1 MTDRSASLDKVEG
14 PDQDISPERSN
25 VAPVK
30 AAVRRASPWSLD
42 NLPGD
47 PMMWILITSEIFVFG
62 GALWGFAISEMLHP
76 DIFKEARS
84 QLNVPVAT
92 INTLILLTSG
102 FIAAIAVRFAQMGD
116 KRRTRLSLLGAG
128 LFGVVFMILKIME
141 YFEKFELGV
150 GLETNSFYTLYF
162 LVTGFHLAHVVFGL
176 VILAII
182 AVWPTEDNLETG
194 TAFWHM
200 VDLIWVMIFP
210 VFYLMGVGL

>member
-1 MTDRSASLDKVEG
+1 MNDTSADAVKVEG
-14 PDQDISPERSN
+14 LEQTSPQGRIQG
-25 VAPVK
+25 K
-30 AAVRRASPWSLD
+30 ASPWSLES
-42 NLPGD
+42 LPGD

-76 DIFKEARS
+76 EIFKEARS
-84 QLNVPVAT
+84 HLNVPVAT

-102 FIAAIAVRFAQMGD
+102 FIAAVAVRYAKVGNA
-116 KRRTRLSLLGAG
+116 KKARLSLLGAG
-128 LFGVVFMILKIME
+128 ILGVVFMILKIME
-141 YFEKFELGV
+141 YYEKFEMGV

-162 LVTGFHLAHVVFGL
+162 LVTGFHLAHVIFGL
-176 VILAII
+176 VILAIV
-182 AVWPTEDNLETG
+182 AVWPSEENLETG

>member
-1 MTDRSASLDKVEG
+1 MTQASADAQTVEG
-14 PDQDISPERSN
+14 PDEHFPQERKAT
-25 VAPVK
+25 VARPK
-30 AAVRRASPWSLD
+30 RPSPWSLD

-76 DIFKEARS
+76 DVFAEARS
-84 QLNVPVAT
+84 HLNVPIAT
-92 INTLILLTSG
+92 TNTLILLTSG
-102 FIAAIAVRFAQMGD
+102 FIAAIAVRYAKHENRKMA
-116 KRRTRLSLLGAG
+116 RLSLLGAG
-128 LFGVVFMILKIME
+128 LLGVVFMVLKIFE
-141 YFEKFELGV
+141 YYQKFELGV

-176 VILAII
+176 VILAIVAI
-182 AVWPTEDNLETG
+182 WPSEDNLETG

>member
-1 MTDRSASLDKVEG
+1 MTDQSAGFEAVEG
-14 PDQDISPERSN
+14 PAQNQSPERQN
-25 VAPVK
+25 VAPPK
-30 AAVRRASPWSLD
+30 RPIKRASPWSLD

-76 DIFKEARS
+76 EIFKEARS
-84 QLNVPVAT
+84 HLNVPVAT

-102 FIAAIAVRFAQMGD
+102 FIAAIAVRYAKFGNAKMA
-116 KRRTRLSLLGAG
+116 RWSLAGAG
-128 LFGVVFMILKIME
+128 TLGILFMVLKIFE
-141 YFEKFELGV
+141 YIEKFEMGV

-176 VILAII
+176 IILAIVAI
-182 AVWPTEDNLETG
+182 WPSEDNLETG

>member
-1 MTDRSASLDKVEG
+1 MAE
-14 PDQDISPERSN
+14 QDIRFEIIEGAAQNQFRERQMITPSQHH
-25 VAPVK
+25 VK
-30 AAVRRASPWSLD
+30 RVSPWSLE

-62 GALWGFAISEMLHP
+62 GALWGFAISEMLNP
-76 DIFKEARS
+76 DVFREARS
-84 QLNVPVAT
+84 HLNVSVAT

-102 FIAAIAVRFAQMGD
+102 FLAAISVRYARYGNIRMI
-116 KRRTRLSLLGAG
+116 RWSLAGAG
-128 LFGVVFMILKIME
+128 ILGILFMILKIFE
-141 YFEKFELGV
+141 YIEKFHMGV

-176 VILAII
+176 VILVIVAI
-182 AVWPTEDNLETG
+182 WPSEENLETG

-210 VFYLMGVGL
+210 VLYLMGVGL